1 METER
6 KIVKFEAFDQIE
18 DPNVLREQ
26 LANAFVENKRVKRLI
41 DIFILALF
49 LVFIMYTSL

>member
-6 KIVKFEAFDQIE
+6 KVVKFESFEQIE
-18 DPNVLREQ
+18 DPNKLREQ
-26 LANAFVENKRVKRLI
+26 LATAFVENKKIKRLI

-49 LVFIMYTSL
+49 LIFIMYTSI